1 MRHFRGLHRPLIAF
15 CPRHSWLDYLNNMSD
30 FNSNQ
35 DSYNWVLTDLTAFL
49 YQRMRDYCIGMI
61 SSRWAANGANVCG
74 AGGL

>member
-1 MRHFRGLHRPLIAF
+1 MTRSAWPFCHVDRSATILDPYYPDKYFRE
-15 CPRHSWLDYLNNMSD
+15 
-30 FNSNQ
+30 
-35 DSYNWVLTDLTAFL
+35 TDLTAFL